1 MKPKNNID
9 LFDKTDTEEVIDH
22 LNEKFGDNLTARGAV
37 TASVIQ
43 VFVGTLLVNL
53 VDHKGPFFLLV
64 PLGLMMILLGTF
76 GVLMW
81 KGDMVRQGLREKAL
95 AKRKQQAQDKR

>member
-53 VDHKGPFFLLV
+53 VDDKGPFFLLV

>member
-1 MKPKNNID
+1 MKPKHEID
-9 LFDKTDTEEVIDH
+9 LFEKTDTEEVIDH
-22 LNEKFGDNLTARGAV
+22 LNAKFGDNLTARGAV

-53 VDHKGPFFLLV
+53 VDDKGPFSLLV
-64 PLGLMMILLGTF
+64 PLGLMMILLGTL

-95 AKRKQQAQDKR
+95 TEMSRRGHDKR

>member
-53 VDHKGPFFLLV
+53 VDDKGPFFLLV
-64 PLGLMMILLGTF
+64 PLRLLLIPLGTF

>member
-53 VDHKGPFFLLV
+53 VDDKGPFSLLV

-95 AKRKQQAQDKR
+95 QEMTKRGHDKR

>member
-1 MKPKNNID
+1 MKNTDNGD
-9 LFDKTDTEEVIDH
+9 LFDKTDTEEVIEH
-22 LNEKFGDNLTARGAV
+22 MNQKFGENLTARGV
-37 TASVIQ
+37 VVASVLQ

-53 VDHKGPFFLLV
+53 VDDKGPFFLLV